1 MGSDRTRK
9 NFNSTWFMCRA
20 NEYTKILATSSLS
33 AYEIDEWD
41 TLFGDE
47 SVSYV
52 DQNQFVNR
60 TRNASE
66 LCLKFCFECEA
77 LNEIYFRFM
86 LMSIALLEVIQGDT
100 RKPGCLSH
108 LSD

>member
-1 MGSDRTRK
+1 M
-9 NFNSTWFMCRA
+9 
-20 NEYTKILATSSLS
+20 S

-41 TLFGDE
+41 ALFEDE
-47 SVSYV
+47 SIPYV

-66 LCLKFCFECEA
+66 LCLRFCFECEA

-86 LMSIALLEVIQGDT
+86 LMSISLNEVIQGDT
-100 RKPGCLSH
+100 RKSGGLSH